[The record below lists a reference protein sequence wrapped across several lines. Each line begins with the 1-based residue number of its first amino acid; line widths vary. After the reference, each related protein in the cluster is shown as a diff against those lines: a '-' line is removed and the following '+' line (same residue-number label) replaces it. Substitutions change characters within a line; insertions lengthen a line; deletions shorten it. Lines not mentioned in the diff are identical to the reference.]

1 MAVRLLVC
9 EKVADGVTLN
19 TVNEEDVVCVGVSL
33 DFVKERLAGVVRTL
47 GVFLLAVAV
56 AVAVEMDRLHVNVI
70 SDRVKEIEAESDEME
85 RVLVADCDFVSEI
98 RFVAVLEI
106 LSVLELE

>member
-9 EKVADGVTLN
+9 EIVADGVTLN
-19 TVNEEDVVCVGVSL
+19 TVNEEDVVCVRVSP
-33 DFVKERLAGVVRTL
+33 DFVKERLPGVVRTL
-47 GVFLLAVAV
+47 GVFLLAVAL
-56 AVAVEMDRLHVNVI
+56 AVEADRLHVNVI
-70 SDRVKEIEAESDEME
+70 SDLVKENEAESDEME
-85 RVLVADCDFVSEI
+85 RVLVADRDFVSEI